1 MKVKIGTQLEE
12 DVFLEL
18 KVAAAR
24 EKKPISELIQ
34 VAVVTYLHQQKGP
47 PGRKNGLA
55 RFLEKP
61 ALGISDENLREIME
75 PDYHEP

>member
-12 DVFLEL
+12 DVFQDL

-34 VAVVTYLHQQKGP
+34 VAVVTYLHQ
-47 PGRKNGLA
+47 KNQASAVKCGLQ
-55 RFLEKP
+55 RFLDKP
-61 ALGISDENLREIME
+61 PVKINDEDFKQIME
-75 PDYHEP
+75 LDYYDQ

>member
-12 DVFLEL
+12 EVFQDL

-34 VAVVTYLHQQKGP
+34 VAVVTYLHQ
-47 PGRKNGLA
+47 KNQPLAVKSGLQ
-55 RFLEKP
+55 RFLDKP
-61 ALGISDENLREIME
+61 PVKINDEDFKQIME
-75 PDYHEP
+75 LDYYDQ

>member
-12 DVFLEL
+12 EVFQDL
-18 KVAAAR
+18 KMAAAR

-61 ALGISDENLREIME
+61 PLTISDEDLREILE
-75 PDYHEP
+75 PQSDEP